1 MNDLIVRSGEM
12 FVLDPDTASRIAFFE
27 RKTKEIKAKE
37 DEIKAL
43 ILSEMER
50 KGIIKID
57 TEDITITR
65 VLETTRE
72 SFDTKKFKVDYP
84 LMYDEYC
91 YQSPVKSSV
100 RIKLK
105 E

>member
-1 MNDLIVRSGEM
+1 M
-12 FVLDPDTASRIAFFE
+12 FILDPDTASRIAFFE

-57 TEDITITR
+57 TEEMTITR
-65 VLETTRE
+65 VPETTRE
-72 SFDTKKFKVDYP
+72 SFDTKKFKVDNP
-84 LMYDEYC
+84 LTYDEYC
-91 YQSPVKSSV
+91 YLSPVKSSV